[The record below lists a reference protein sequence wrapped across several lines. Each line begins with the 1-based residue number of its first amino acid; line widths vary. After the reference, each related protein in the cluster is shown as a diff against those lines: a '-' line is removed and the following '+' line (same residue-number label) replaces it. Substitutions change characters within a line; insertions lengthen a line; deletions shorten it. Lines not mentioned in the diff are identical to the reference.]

1 MLKSKFNAGF
11 AIMDII
17 STVTQ
22 YSNVV
27 AIVFRESEQLKNWK
41 LKMEKTVI
49 KEESI
54 KALPKQP
61 PKSSSFDL
69 Y

>member
-27 AIVFRESEQLKNWK
+27 AIVFRESEQLKK
-41 LKMEKTVI
+41 LEIKNGKTVM
-49 KEESI
+49 KE
-54 KALPKQP
+54 
-61 PKSSSFDL
+61 
-69 Y
+69 